1 LTRSFS
7 FAIFLAI
14 MLLSV
19 DALFLQAEMAALD
32 STPLP
37 SLVVKSVFTLLL
49 LIGGI
54 SHMISGRKSGIPRP
68 IFILWLSFILYLMV
82 ETLVL
87 VLRFGY
93 PADYVLFSFNA
104 YYFAILLVP
113 FFFYRRH
120 ALDESILTSTLVVLF
135 VPLALLGIA
144 QTTSGSLIL
153 PTESPN
159 QYLQVMSWGFA
170 GAIRAFSLFS
180 SPSTFGHFI
189 ALVGALAL
197 AYLLEKRGSA
207 TRWSIVVLLAL
218 ISGYCT
224 LTRATQIEIVC
235 ALLTVWMVYHRK
247 KLGGLVT
254 LCPILYGIL
263 GLIVA
268 FVLPI
273 WLVGVSDSDLFSNL
287 SIMQRYAQW
296 ASFGSLWLGG
306 GPATFLFGAGLAQ
319 NDRFQ
324 AGADVVIDNSF
335 LAVGVHIG
343 FIGLVL
349 WLAISWYIWAYML
362 EQAKEGL
369 TPIRAAS
376 LGTWSVWMF
385 TSMFGVNIFS
395 LLPFAL
401 VVLTN
406 GVPAKQSAAIRQERS
421 ARTLGP
427 QSFRPLDAS
436 SS

>member
-1 LTRSFS
+1 MTRSFS
-7 FAIFLAI
+7 LAIFLTI
-14 MLLSV
+14 MVLSV

-68 IFILWLSFILYLMV
+68 VFILWLSFVLYLMV

-113 FFFYRRH
+113 FFFYRRQS
-120 ALDESILTSTLVVLF
+120 LDESILTSTLVVFF

-144 QTTSGSLIL
+144 QTASGSLIL

-170 GAIRAFSLFS
+170 ESVRAFSLFT

-189 ALVGALAL
+189 ALVGALAM
-197 AYLLEKRGSA
+197 AFLLERRGSA
-207 TRWSIVVLLAL
+207 ARWAVVVLLAL

-224 LTRATQIEIVC
+224 LTRATQVEIVC
-235 ALLTVWMVYHRK
+235 ALLTVWLIYRRK
-247 KLGGLVT
+247 KLSGLVT
-254 LCPILYGIL
+254 LCPIFYEIL

-273 WLVGVSDSDLFSNL
+273 WLVGFADTDLFSNL

-296 ASFGSLWLGG
+296 ASYGSLWLGG

-343 FIGLVL
+343 FIGLLL
-349 WLAISWYIWAYML
+349 WLAISWYVWAYML
-362 EQAKEGL
+362 EQAKERL

-376 LGTWSVWMF
+376 LGAWSVWMF
-385 TSMFGVNIFS
+385 TSVFGVNIFS

-406 GVPAKQSAAIRQERS
+406 GERAKRPAVVRQERS
-421 ARTLGP
+421 ARTIHP